1 MTTNAEK
8 IYNAIIV
15 DDESDNRIV
24 LGALLKLFCPEIN
37 VVAES
42 DNIKQAYTL
51 IQKHNPELLFL
62 DIKMPG
68 GGGFELL
75 EKFTKHTFE
84 IIFVTS
90 YDQYALNAIKASAL
104 DYLLKPVEES
114 DLKKAI
120 EKFKKVNGSAARSS
134 EQYSQQIQTLKT
146 NLEDQKIAIHNRG
159 NVVLL
164 PVKNI
169 IEVEADSNYSNVY
182 SENEDTINVPKTL
195 GEWEELLGEN
205 LNFIRINKSS
215 IINLTFCDHYEK
227 GSPIIIVMKNG
238 RKHAVSRRRRSEV
251 LDKLKQ

>member
-8 IYNAIIV
+8 TYNAIIV

-24 LGALLKLFCPEIN
+24 LKALLKLFCPEIN
-37 VVAES
+37 VLAES
-42 DNIKQAYTL
+42 DNIKEAYTL

-84 IIFVTS
+84 VIFVTS

-120 EKFKKVNGSAARSS
+120 EKFKKVSGSARSS
-134 EQYSQQIQTLKT
+134 EEYSQQIQTLKT

-164 PVKNI
+164 PVKSI
-169 IEVEADSNYSNVY
+169 IEVEADSNYSNVF
-182 SENEDTINVPKTL
+182 SENADTINVPKTL
-195 GEWEELLGEN
+195 GEWEELLAEN
-205 LNFIRINKSS
+205 PNFIRINKSS

-227 GSPIIIVMKNG
+227 GSPIVIVMKNG
-238 RKHAVSRRRRSEV
+238 RKHPVSRRRRSEV